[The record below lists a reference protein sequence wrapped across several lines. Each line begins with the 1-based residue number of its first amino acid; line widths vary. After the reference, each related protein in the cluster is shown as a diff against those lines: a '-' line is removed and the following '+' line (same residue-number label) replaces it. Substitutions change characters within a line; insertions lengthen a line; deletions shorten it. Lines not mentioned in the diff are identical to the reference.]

1 MLSESWLALSRLRSP
16 TPPVRILSRLHYP
29 LPGTPRV
36 AVLGPAVK
44 TEDQRPLLPSL
55 DLPPASPLQSRKPSP
70 LPCPTSSRSPASARK
85 GFLSLPSL
93 TLPLVVFS
101 SLRTGILSQQDRER
115 LWQAFGLP
123 FYEQIRDDEGRLLA
137 YECDAR
143 DGFHWVGE
151 EVGTH
156 LARPVFCACGRMATK
171 TPASAQTESAAQ
183 ATTGR

>member
-16 TPPVRILSRLHYP
+16 TPPVRILSRLYYP

-36 AVLGPAVK
+36 AVLGHPVK
-44 TEDQRPLLPSL
+44 TEPNVRCFSHWTCHQLLRFDPEAIAASL
-55 DLPPASPLQSRKPSP
+55 PALLEVAR
-70 LPCPTSSRSPASARK
+70 LRSE

-93 TLPLVVFS
+93 ALPQVVFS
-101 SLRTGILSQQDRER
+101 SLRTGILGQQDRER
-115 LWQAFGLP
+115 LWHAFGLP

-151 EVGTH
+151 EAGTH
-156 LARPVFCACGRMATK
+156 LARPQLCACGRMATK
-171 TPASAQTESAAQ
+171 TPASARTESGAP
-183 ATTGR
+183 GWKDP